1 VTWLTSLRQRNAPG
15 ARRGHGTARPFSIRG
30 AGNRGR
36 MQTTDLAPLLTT
48 PGPFAT
54 VFVDVSQDSE
64 NGRHERDLRVREA
77 CERLA
82 EQGAD
87 QGVLDAVKARLDE
100 DVDRP
105 APAARLVVAAP
116 TGVVYDETAATRID
130 RPVATWGP
138 LPDLGDWV
146 AHRDAAVS
154 FVLALVDHEGGAVT
168 LHDTDV
174 PEPELE
180 VQAGGE
186 ERFVHKVPT
195 GGWAAL
201 RYQHTTQD
209 VWRRNA
215 DAVVEEVDRLVM
227 QGNRLVLLGGDPAS
241 VSLVRGSLP
250 QGPGSK
256 ATLVELPTGSRAEDG
271 GDEALQEAIRQALID
286 QVVQRRTAIV
296 HRLREALG
304 QGRGAVTGV
313 RDVADAFVK
322 GQVETLLLD
331 VQALAEHRLDPA
343 NHPGLQFGSAEVS
356 GEVRA
361 DQALIAAAVLTD
373 AEVAPLPSAAL
384 GGAPVAALLR
394 WTD

>member
-1 VTWLTSLRQRNAPG
+1 MR
-15 ARRGHGTARPFSIRG
+15 
-30 AGNRGR
+30 
-36 MQTTDLAPLLTT
+36 TTELAPLLTG

-64 NGRHERDLRVREA
+64 NGRHEHDLRVREA
-77 CERLA
+77 CERLS
-82 EQGAD
+82 EQGAEPH
-87 QGVLDAVKARLDE
+87 VLEAVKARLDE

-105 APAARLVVAAP
+105 APAARLLVATP
-116 TGVVYDETAATRID
+116 EGVVLDQTAATRVD
-130 RPVATWGP
+130 RPVATWGA
-138 LPDLGDWV
+138 LPDLGAWV

-180 VQAGGE
+180 VEAGGE
-186 ERFVHKVPT
+186 ERFVHQVPT

-215 DAVVEEVDRLVM
+215 DAVVEEIERLVM
-227 QGNRLVLLGGDPAS
+227 QGNRLVLVGGDPAS

-256 ATLVELPTGSRAEDG
+256 ATLVELPTGSRTEDG
-271 GDEALQEAIRQALID
+271 GDAALQEAIRQALLD
-286 QVVQRRTAIV
+286 QVVQRRTSIV

-322 GQVETLLLD
+322 GQVDTLLLD

-343 NHPGLQFGSAEVS
+343 DHPGLQFGSVRAG
-356 GEVRA
+356 GELRA
-361 DQALIAAAVLTD
+361 DQALIAAAALTD
-373 AEVAPLPSAAL
+373 AEVVTLPAAAL

-394 WTD
+394 WTESEG